1 MSRTTPIGSVRDY
14 ADERPV
20 EEPTPPP
27 GYQAILLA
35 AYMVGIILLGIQ
47 LWLLTV
53 ALETYLGGEQQYAW
67 LLALISGVV
76 FVGGLVVMRL
86 LTRNTHIGPRR

>member
-1 MSRTTPIGSVRDY
+1 VSRTTPIGSVRDY
-14 ADERPV
+14 TDERPI

-53 ALETYLGGEQQYAW
+53 ALESYLGGEDRHAW
-67 LLALISGVV
+67 LLALSSGIV
-76 FVGGLVVMRL
+76 FLGGLAVMRL
-86 LTRNTHIGPRR
+86 LTRRTHIGPRR